1 MKADYDK
8 VMALMKTNNAKIK
21 ALQKEREEPP
31 SNVALSLY
39 DMIYMAKC
47 YPGKI
52 NPGVWQDGLQ
62 PISALR
68 LGTAERSQA
77 YNMCD
82 TVNQTLEP
90 FGTRCYTIFALCP
103 AMTIFPFTNAPAD
116 KMSGYFHV

>member
-1 MKADYDK
+1 MITSAQAHPNHQATKAAARKKQGHRNHMKADYDK
-8 VMALMKTNNAKIK
+8 VMSLMKMNNAKIK

-68 LGTAERSQA
+68 LGTAERS
-77 YNMCD
+77 
-82 TVNQTLEP
+82 
-90 FGTRCYTIFALCP
+90 
-103 AMTIFPFTNAPAD
+103 
-116 KMSGYFHV
+116 